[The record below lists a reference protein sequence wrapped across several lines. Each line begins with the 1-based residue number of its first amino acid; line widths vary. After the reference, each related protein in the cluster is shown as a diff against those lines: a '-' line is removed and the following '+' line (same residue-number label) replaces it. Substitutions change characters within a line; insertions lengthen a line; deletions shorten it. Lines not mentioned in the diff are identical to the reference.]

1 MDTIKLQNK
10 GTVKMVAHRG
20 LSGIERENTN
30 AAFVAAGNR
39 SYFGIETDI
48 HRTLDGNFVL
58 FHDDNTKRIALD
70 NMIIEETTF
79 DTLRSLILTDRDGV
93 KGRSDLRL
101 PTLEEYIGIN
111 KKYGKVAVLELKNAF
126 TEEDIYEICD
136 RITALDYMENTVFI
150 SFCYE
155 NLVILRKKYPTQAA
169 QFLISTYEE
178 DLIDRLLAHNLDLD
192 IHHKA
197 LTKEIVAE
205 LHAKDITVNCWTVD
219 EAARAAELI
228 EMGVDMI
235 TSNILE

>member
-30 AAFVAAGNR
+30 AAFVASGNR

-93 KGRSDLRL
+93 KGRSDLRI